1 MFRKCVFG
9 DAASDLGQADFAV
22 IGLPFD
28 STTHFRSGSRE
39 GPDAIRRA
47 SQSLENYDYYYN
59 IDLADLSICDLGNM
73 ELGTNPSIACEAVR
87 EVVIDL
93 PERAIP
99 ICLGG
104 EHSITPPIVEALA
117 DQGDLGIIVLDAH
130 LDLRDEYG
138 GTKLS
143 HACASRRILEIE
155 EVCSFA
161 SLGIRS
167 GSRDEFVFAKENDVL
182 YFTSDAIHEKGIDKV
197 LDLALESLDSERI
210 YISIDIDA
218 LDPAYAPGTGSPEP
232 FGLSP
237 WDIRQIMKRFAQ
249 KIVGLDVNEVNPTYD
264 NGQTAILAAKLAS
277 EFMAA
282 KAVGK
287 KE

>member
-1 MFRKCVFG
+1 MFRKCCFVD
-9 DAASDLGQADFAV
+9 DAFDLDQADFAI

-28 STTHFRSGSRE
+28 STTLFRSGSRE

-47 SQSLENYDYYYN
+47 SQSLESYDYYYN
-59 IDLADLSICDLGNM
+59 IDLADLGICDLGNL
-73 ELGTNPSIACEAVR
+73 ELGTNPSVASKAIKEAVI
-87 EVVIDL
+87 EL
-93 PERAIP
+93 PEGAIP

-117 DQGDLGIIVLDAH
+117 EQGGLGIIVLDAH

-155 EVCSFA
+155 KVRSFA
-161 SLGIRS
+161 SMGIRS
-167 GSRDEFVFAKENDVL
+167 GSRDEFLFAKENDVP
-182 YFTSDAIHEKGIDKV
+182 YFTSDAIHEKGMDKV
-197 LDLALESLDSERI
+197 LDLALKSLDSERI

-232 FGLSP
+232 FGLTP
-237 WDIRQIMKRFAQ
+237 WDVRQVIKRFAQ

-264 NGQTAILAAKLAS
+264 NGQTAILAAKLAK
-277 EFMAA
+277 EFVAA
-282 KAVGK
+282 KAAAK
-287 KE
+287 KK

>member
-1 MFRKCVFG
+1 
-9 DAASDLGQADFAV
+9 
-22 IGLPFD
+22 
-28 STTHFRSGSRE
+28 
-39 GPDAIRRA
+39 
-47 SQSLENYDYYYN
+47 
-59 IDLADLSICDLGNM
+59 
-73 ELGTNPSIACEAVR
+73 
-87 EVVIDL
+87 VIDL

-104 EHSITPPIVEALA
+104 EHSITPPTVEALA
-117 DQGDLGIIVLDAH
+117 EQRDLGIIILDAH

-143 HACASRRILEIE
+143 HASASRRILELE
-155 EVCSFA
+155 EVDSFA

-167 GSRDEFVFAKENDVL
+167 GSRDEFVFAKENDAL

-197 LDLALESLDSERI
+197 LDLALESLDSERF

-237 WDIRQIMKRFAQ
+237 WDVRQVMKRFAQ
-249 KIVGLDVNEVNPTYD
+249 KIVGLDVNEVNPTDD
-264 NGQTAILAAKLAS
+264 NGQTAILDGYLGGQISQGVRGSQSDGEEGVAS
-277 EFMAA
+277 IAGELRCPLDILS
-282 KAVGK
+282 
-287 KE
+287 

>member
-1 MFRKCVFG
+1 M
-9 DAASDLGQADFAV
+9 
-22 IGLPFD
+22 
-28 STTHFRSGSRE
+28 
-39 GPDAIRRA
+39 
-47 SQSLENYDYYYN
+47 
-59 IDLADLSICDLGNM
+59 
-73 ELGTNPSIACEAVR
+73 
-87 EVVIDL
+87 VIDL
-93 PERAIP
+93 LERAIP

-117 DQGDLGIIVLDAH
+117 EQRDLGIIILDAH

-143 HACASRRILEIE
+143 HASASCRILELE
-155 EVCSFA
+155 EVDSFA

-167 GSRDEFVFAKENDVL
+167 GSRDEFVFAKENDAL

-237 WDIRQIMKRFAQ
+237 WDVRQVMKRFAQ
-249 KIVGLDVNEVNPTYD
+249 KIVGLDLNEVNPTYD
-264 NGQTAILAAKLAS
+264 NGQTAILAAKLAR

-282 KAVGK
+282 KAAAK
-287 KE
+287 KK